1 MSWCRRECRD
11 FWDAAGAAVSDE
23 FGRRHFLAWTRQGI
37 ASLLKNPDYG
47 SSLPDRGSLQ
57 VALSVVAH
65 GPDST
70 TPVPP
75 VSVQTFGPG
84 DVLGFDP
91 GHVVRTE
98 PRDSTTNFEPNYLA
112 GVEFDRPDFPWLF
125 TPAAPAGDRL
135 RPWIALVVLIE
146 SEYTPVPGVVQ
157 PLPAI
162 DVTRVAGLQP
172 LDDSWNWAHAQ
183 VSGDA
188 GLVATEASTP
198 TAVIS
203 RLLCPRRLDPETAY
217 TAFVVPAFETGRM
230 AGLGLDVSGLHSSDP
245 AWTSTTGAPLRLP
258 VYYRFR
264 FHTSDQGDFESL
276 VRRLV
281 PRKLGANIGQRLIA
295 VDQVM
300 PGVPGAGP
308 PLGMDGALCS
318 IAVKETQWLDP
329 PKTQFQTGV
338 ALLINRTSPLIDNPA
353 DPDPEVVPPIYGRW
367 PAGVRVVTP
376 GATGWL
382 DDLSLDPR
390 NRATAGTGTQV
401 VQQLRT
407 SLMASAWQQVAGIEA
422 ANDALRRA
430 QLARGALTA
439 LHSGLAAAA
448 DTSVLM
454 LTAPLHAKLL
464 ASPITVRATIDAS
477 RVPER
482 LLSPAARR
490 LTHPGGLIR
499 RRQLVLAGTAGRATA
514 EAARGVSGSTSL
526 LERVNAGALGVVPP
540 PSPPGGLVAVE
551 DVGGGGV
558 APPWRK
564 WFPLVLHADSTAG
577 SFDVTID
584 VDTGPSPP
592 QTNPATVSA
601 VVIDATPPRPEFV
614 LTSPGERSGAEAP
627 EGEDSAVASR
637 FRQALSSMAEAWA
650 AATPDPPLA
659 PALDVA
665 ALRSTIA
672 ERLQPATTVA
682 ARMRAIV
689 SVAARLNWN
698 SPDPIHEIMAAPSF
712 PQAMYAPLRDLSEQY
727 ILPGADQIPA
737 DTVGLL
743 EANHAF
749 IEAYMVGLSH
759 EMARQLLFAGYPT
772 DCMGTYFRQF
782 WDVSKY
788 VPEAGDPTDPAQLAE
803 LLKDI
808 PPIVT
813 WPLDAGLGQHEN
825 RADIVPNN
833 VVLIIRGELL
843 RRYPDAIIY
852 AARAKIVQGQ
862 RVIDETA
869 EKYPIFGGS
878 LSADTNFLGFN
889 LGAADV
895 KGGTASSPEGWFFV
909 FQQHPTGPRFGLEPS
924 AAETVARWADL
935 AWTNFGGA
943 APAAPAAD
951 PVKLVGPWTTA
962 RLASSTFA
970 AVLADRPIPDF
981 LSASLSPTGVTVSG
995 DDAANT
1001 WGQDAAQTAYITA
1014 RLPFRVAIHGDLM
1027 VPDQ

>member
-1 MSWCRRECRD
+1 
-11 FWDAAGAAVSDE
+11 VSEE

-57 VALSVVAH
+57 VALNVVAH
-65 GPDST
+65 GPDSS

-84 DVLGFDP
+84 DVLGFDS

-98 PRDSTTNFEPNYLA
+98 PKDSTTNFEPNYLA
-112 GVEFDRPDFPWLF
+112 GLEFDRPDFPWLF

-135 RPWIALVVLIE
+135 RPWIALIVLSE
-146 SEYTPVPGVVQ
+146 SEYSPVPGVVQ

-162 DVTRVAGLQP
+162 DVMRVAALQQ

-188 GLVATEASTP
+188 GLEATEASTP

-217 TAFVVPAFETGRM
+217 TAFVVPAFEIGRM
-230 AGLGLDVSGLHSSDP
+230 AGLGLDVSGVHSSDR
-245 AWTSTTGAPLRLP
+245 AWTSTTGTPLRLP

-281 PRKLGANIGQRLIA
+281 PRKLGANIGQRPIA
-295 VDQVM
+295 VDHPM
-300 PGVPGAGP
+300 PGIPGAGP
-308 PLGMDGALCS
+308 PLGMDGALFS
-318 IAVKETQWLDP
+318 IAVKETPWLDP
-329 PKTQFQTGV
+329 PKTQFQTAV
-338 ALLINRTSPLIDNPA
+338 AGLINRTSPLIDNPA

-367 PAGVRVVTP
+367 PAGVRTVTP

-382 DDLSLDPR
+382 DELSLDPR

-439 LHSGLAAAA
+439 LHGMLAAAG

-454 LTAPLHAKLL
+454 LTAPLHAKLM
-464 ASPITVRATIDAS
+464 ASPVTVRATIDAS
-477 RVPER
+477 RVPVR

-490 LTHPGGLIR
+490 LTHPGGVIR
-499 RRQLVLAGTAGRATA
+499 RRQVVLGGAAGRAA
-514 EAARGVSGSTSL
+514 GGEAGRVSGSTSL
-526 LERVNAGALGVVPP
+526 LDRINAGTLSVAAP
-540 PSPPGGLVAVE
+540 PSPPGGLVPVE
-551 DVGGGGV
+551 DVGGGSV
-558 APPWRK
+558 TPPWRK
-564 WFPLVLHADSTAG
+564 WFPLVLRADTPAG
-577 SFDVTID
+577 SFEVTID
-584 VDTGPSPP
+584 
-592 QTNPATVSA
+592 
-601 VVIDATPPRPEFV
+601 IDAGPPPAQASPTTISAAVIAAAPRRPDFV
-614 LTSPGERSGAEAP
+614 LTAPGERLRTPAGAGA
-627 EGEDSAVASR
+627 DSAVAAR
-637 FRQALSSMAEAWA
+637 FRQALTPMAEAWA
-650 AATPDPPLA
+650 SAAPDPPVA
-659 PALDVA
+659 SALDVA
-665 ALRSTIA
+665 ALRTTIVD
-672 ERLQPATTVA
+672 RLQPATTVA
-682 ARMRAIV
+682 ARMRSIV
-689 SVAARLNWN
+689 SVAAHLNWHP
-698 SPDPIHEIMAAPSF
+698 PDPIREIMAAPSL
-712 PQAMYAPLRDLSEQY
+712 PQPMYAPLRDLSEKY

-743 EANHAF
+743 KANHAF

-788 VPEAGDPTDPAQLAE
+788 VPEPGDPTDPAQLAE

-813 WPLDAGLGQHEN
+813 WPLAAGLGQHEN
-825 RADIVPNN
+825 RADIVPDN

-852 AARAKIVQGQ
+852 AARAKVVQGQ

-869 EKYPIFGGS
+869 EKHPMFGGA

-924 AAETVARWADL
+924 AAGPVTRWADL
-935 AWTNFGGA
+935 AWTNFGGIQVAAAATLAA
-943 APAAPAAD
+943 AP
-951 PVKLVGPWTTA
+951 VTLVGPWTPA

-970 AVLADRPIPDF
+970 SVLADRPIPDF
-981 LSASLSPTGVTVSG
+981 LSASLSPMGVTVSG
-995 DDAANT
+995 DDAANA
-1001 WGQDAAQTAYITA
+1001 WGQDAAQTAYIAA

>member
-1 MSWCRRECRD
+1 
-11 FWDAAGAAVSDE
+11 VSDD
-23 FGRRHFLAWTRQGI
+23 FGRHHFLAWARQGI
-37 ASLLKNPDYG
+37 ASMLTSPDYG
-47 SSLPDRGSLQ
+47 GSLPDRGSLQ
-57 VALSVVAH
+57 VALNVIAH

-75 VSVQTFGPG
+75 VTVQTFGPG

-98 PRDSTTNFEPNYLA
+98 PKESTTNFEPNYLA
-112 GVEFDRPDFPWLF
+112 GIEFDRPDFPWLF

-135 RPWIALVVLIE
+135 RPWLALIVL
-146 SEYTPVPGVVQ
+146 SEAEYVPVPGVVQ

-162 DVTRVAGLQP
+162 DVTRIAALQP

-188 GLVATEASTP
+188 GLAATEASTP
-198 TAVIS
+198 AAVIS

-217 TAFVVPAFETGRM
+217 TTFVVPAFEIGRL
-230 AGLGLDVSGLHSSDP
+230 AGLGMDVSGAHTSDP

-281 PRKLGANIGQRLIA
+281 PRELGANIGQRLIA
-295 VDQVM
+295 VDHPM
-300 PGVPGAGP
+300 PGFVGAGP
-308 PLGMDGALCS
+308 PLGMDGALRS
-318 IAVKETQWLDP
+318 IVVKETPWLDP
-329 PKTQFQTGV
+329 ARTTFQT
-338 ALLINRTSPLIDNPA
+338 ALAGLINRTSPLVDNSA
-353 DPDPEVVPPIYGRW
+353 DPDPDVVPPIYGRW
-367 PAGVRVVTP
+367 PAGVRTVNP
-376 GATGWL
+376 GGTGWL
-382 DDLSLDPR
+382 DELGLDPR

-401 VQQLRT
+401 LQRLRT

-422 ANDALRRA
+422 ANAALRRA

-439 LHSGLAAAA
+439 LHGRLAA
-448 DTSVLM
+448 TSDPTVLT

-464 ASPITVRATIDAS
+464 ASPVTVRATVEQS
-477 RVPER
+477 RVPLR

-490 LTHPGGLIR
+490 LTHPSGLIR
-499 RRQLVLAGTAGRATA
+499 RRQAALGGRTAGR
-514 EAARGVSGSTSL
+514 VSL
-526 LERVNAGALGVVPP
+526 LERVNAGTLTVVPP
-540 PSPPGGLVAVE
+540 PSPPGGLVPVE
-551 DVGGGGV
+551 NVGGGSV

-564 WFPLVLHADSTAG
+564 WFPLVLQADTPAG
-577 SFDVTID
+577 SFQVTID
-584 VDTGPSPP
+584 VDAGRPPAQSSP
-592 QTNPATVSA
+592 TTVSA
-601 VVIDATPPRPEFV
+601 SVVAAAPQRPDFV
-614 LTSPGERSGAEAP
+614 LTEPGVRLPAPGAAGPDSPQAA
-627 EGEDSAVASR
+627 R
-637 FRQALSSMAEAWA
+637 FRQALTLLAEGWA
-650 AATPDPPLA
+650 AAAPDPPPR
-659 PALDVA
+659 PALDA
-665 ALRSTIA
+665 TALRTTIV

-682 ARMRAIV
+682 ARMRSIV
-689 SVAARLNWN
+689 SVAGHLGWHPA
-698 SPDPIHEIMAAPSF
+698 DPIREVMAAPSF
-712 PQAMYAPLRDLSEQY
+712 PQPMYAPLRDLSEQY
-727 ILPGADQIPA
+727 VLPGADQIPA

-788 VPEAGDPTDPAQLAE
+788 VPEPGDPSDPAQLAE

-813 WPLDAGLGQHEN
+813 WPLGAGLGQHEN
-825 RADIVPNN
+825 RTGVVPDN

-852 AARAKIVQGQ
+852 AARAKVVNGQ

-869 EKYPIFGGS
+869 EKHPMFGGT

-889 LGAADV
+889 LSAADV
-895 KGGTASSPEGWFFV
+895 KGGTAAAPEGWFFV

-924 AAETVARWADL
+924 AAGPVTRWSDL
-935 AWTNFGGA
+935 AWTNFGGVQVA
-943 APAAPAAD
+943 APAAPAAPALHAAASA
-951 PVKLVGPWTTA
+951 PVKLVGPWTPA

-970 AVLADRPIPDF
+970 LVLADRPIPAF
-981 LSASLSPTGVTVSG
+981 LSASLPPAAVTVSG
-995 DDAANT
+995 DDASNQ
-1001 WGQDAAQTAYITA
+1001 WGRDAAQTAYITA